1 MIRIGILS
9 ILLLSI
15 LCLTLHACHGAKVPG
30 KLENKDIAV
39 YEPQPGA
46 WDTKKWFPM
55 VKGKKVGVVCNHT
68 ATIGITHVV
77 DSMIRAGIQVK
88 RIFSPEHGFRG
99 DLPDG
104 YHIGDAIDKATGLP
118 IISLYGDNKKPD
130 RKHLEDL
137 DVLLF
142 DIQDVGV
149 RCYTFISTLHYIM
162 ESCAETDVPLIILD
176 RPNPNGHYVDG
187 PLLNPAFRSFVGMHP
202 VPLVYGM
209 TIGEYG
215 QMIKGEQWINQAF
228 ELQLTVIPIKNYNRK
243 LPYYLNKPPSP
254 NLPNMRAVWL
264 YPSLVLFEG
273 TQISIGRGTEMPF
286 QLIGHPE
293 LTQGDTYFIPVSRPE
308 STNPPLLN
316 KQCRGWDLSDKDP
329 ESIFRESSLTLD
341 WLQKAY
347 RAYERKDSF
356 FLKTGMFD
364 KLAGTDKLRKQ
375 FESQM
380 TSADIKATWTA
391 DLEEFKRTRAKYLLY
406 PD

>member
-1 MIRIGILS
+1 MLS
-9 ILLLSI
+9 LLF
-15 LCLTLHACHGAKVPG
+15 LTLQACHGAKVPG
-30 KLENKDIAV
+30 KLVKEAIPSTD
-39 YEPQPGA
+39 PQPGA
-46 WDTKKWFPM
+46 WDTNKWFPL
-55 VKGKKVGVVCNHT
+55 VRDKNVGIVCNHT

-77 DSMIRAGIQVK
+77 DSMIRGGIKVK

-104 YHIGDAIDKATGLP
+104 HHIGDATDKSTGLP
-118 IISLYGDNKKPD
+118 IISLYGDKKKPD
-130 RKHLEDL
+130 RKHFEDL

-149 RCYTFISTLHYIM
+149 RCYTYISTLHYIM
-162 ESCAETDVPLIILD
+162 EACAETGVSLIILD

-187 PLLNPAFRSFVGMHP
+187 PLLNTAFRSFVGMHP

-215 QMIKGEQWINQAF
+215 QMIKGEQWINKAF
-228 ELQLTVIPIKNYNRK
+228 DLQLTVIPLKDYKRN
-243 LPYYLNKPPSP
+243 LPYSLNTPPSP

-308 STNPPLLN
+308 STNPPLIN

-329 ESIFRESSLTLD
+329 ESIFRESSISLD
-341 WLQKAY
+341 WMLKAY
-347 RAYERKDSF
+347 RAYNRKDSF
-356 FLKTGMFD
+356 FLQTGIFD
-364 KLAGTDKLRKQ
+364 KLAGTDQLRKQ
-375 FESQM
+375 IESQM
-380 TSADIKATWTA
+380 TAADIKATWSS
-391 DLEEFKRTRAKYLLY
+391 DLEEFKKTRAKYLIY
-406 PD
+406 PE